1 MNRPERADFHDCQ
14 ATKHIQQMEKE
25 EIYALFDSPILKLHC
40 Y

>member
-14 ATKHIQQMEKE
+14 ATKHIQRMEK